1 MEDRRTLWRIR
12 SPDGSGRHEGAA
24 SCLITTRTLSNS
36 EVAQVLVVRKVD
48 VEAQVLPTSQALMLQ
63 PSRLDPPAA
72 SRVLRTC
79 ARDSLR

>member
-24 SCLITTRTLSNS
+24 SCLIITRTLSNS
-36 EVAQVLVVRKVD
+36 EVAQVLEVPELH